1 MLERIIMTGS
11 GGQGIIL
18 AGRILASMSVRNTPH
33 ITFFPFYGAEVRG
46 GTSACQVTL
55 SSKEISSPLSEQ
67 FDSIIVMN
75 QTSADHFLNQM
86 TKECL
91 VILNSSMCRIPSSV
105 PSRVL
110 SIEATRLAD
119 GLGDTRVAN
128 FIMLGAY
135 LAAKPVISPAQAEQG
150 IHELL
155 SGKDKSLVSLNIKA
169 FRTGLK
175 A

>member
-1 MLERIIMTGS
+1 MAGS

-18 AGRILASMSVRNTPH
+18 AGKILASTSVRNTPY

-46 GTSACQVTL
+46 GTSSCQVTL
-55 SSKEISSPLSEQ
+55 SNKEISSPLSEQ

-75 QTSADHFLNQM
+75 QASADKFRRQM
-86 TKECL
+86 TKGCL
-91 VILNSSMCRIPSSV
+91 VLLNSSLCKAPSIPA
-105 PSRVL
+105 RVL
-110 SIEATRLAD
+110 SVDATRLAD
-119 GLGDTRVAN
+119 KLGDTRAAN

-135 LAAKPVISPAQAEQG
+135 LAVKPVISPSQAEQG
-150 IHELL
+150 INELL
-155 SGKDKSLVSLNIKA
+155 SGKDRSLVNLNIMA